1 MMSVINALKWRY
13 ACKAF
18 DPEKIVSEDKIQRLK
33 EGLNLTASSYGLQP
47 FKFLVLT
54 DKEKR
59 ELLVEHSWN
68 QRQVVDASH
77 LFIIAIRTDIDES
90 FIKDYINLI
99 SEQRGI
105 PADQLEAFKGMMNGS
120 ILSKSVEEQQI
131 WAKNQA
137 YITLGNL
144 LLQCGLEEVDATP
157 MEGFIPSKY
166 DEILGLTEMNL
177 KSVLVCPV
185 GYRSENDPYV
195 SLKKVRQPLNSI
207 CIDL

>member
-1 MMSVINALKWRY
+1 MPAINALKWRY

-47 FKFLVLT
+47 FKFLILK

-77 LFIIAIRTDIDES
+77 LFIIAVRTDINEA
-90 FIKDYINLI
+90 FISDYINLI
-99 SEQRGI
+99 SEQRGV
-105 PADQLEAFKGMMNGS
+105 PAEELEAFKGMMMGS
-120 ILSKSVEEQQI
+120 IISKSKEEQFI

-144 LLQCGLEEVDATP
+144 LLQCGLEEIDATP

-166 DEILGLTEMNL
+166 DEILGLEAMNL
-177 KSVLVCPV
+177 KSVLVCPI
-185 GYRSENDPYV
+185 GYRSDNDPYV
-195 SLKKVRQPLNSI
+195 TLKKVRQSLENI

>member
-1 MMSVINALKWRY
+1 MTAINALKWRY

-18 DPEKIVSEDKIQRLK
+18 NPDKIVPEDVIQRLK

-59 ELLVEHSWN
+59 EQLVEHSWN
-68 QRQVVDASH
+68 QRQVADASH
-77 LFIIAIRTDIDES
+77 LFIIAVRTDIDEV
-90 FIKDYINLI
+90 FISDYINLI

-105 PADQLEAFKGMMNGS
+105 PADQLEAFKQMMMGS
-120 ILSKSVEEQQI
+120 IISKSEEEQFS

-144 LLQCGLEEVDATP
+144 LLQCGLEEIDATP

-166 DEILGLTEMNL
+166 DDILGLNEMNL

-185 GYRSENDPYV
+185 GYRADNDPYV
-195 SLKKVRQPLNSI
+195 NLKKVRQPLDNI

>member
-1 MMSVINALKWRY
+1 MSVINALKWRY

-18 DPEKIVSEDKIQRLK
+18 DPSKVVSEDKIQRLK

-68 QRQVVDASH
+68 QRQVADASH
-77 LFIIAIRTDIDES
+77 LFIIAVRTDINED
-90 FIKDYINLI
+90 FINEYIALI

-105 PADQLEAFKGMMNGS
+105 PTDQLDAFKGMMMGS
-120 ILSKSVEEQQI
+120 VISKSKEDQFI
-131 WAKNQA
+131 WARNQA

-144 LLQCGLEEVDATP
+144 LLQCGLEEIDATP
-157 MEGFIPSKY
+157 MEGFIPEKY
-166 DEILGLTEMNL
+166 DEILGLKEMNL

-185 GYRSENDPYV
+185 GYRAENDPYV
-195 SLKKVRQPLNSI
+195 NLKKVRQPLDNI

>member
-1 MMSVINALKWRY
+1 MPAINALKWRY

-18 DPEKIVSEDKIQRLK
+18 NPEKIVPQETIQRLK

-47 FKFLVLT
+47 FKFIVIT

-59 ELLVEHSWN
+59 EPLVEHSWN

-77 LFIIAIRTDIDES
+77 LFIIAVRTDIDET
-90 FIKDYINLI
+90 FINDYINLI
-99 SEQRGI
+99 SDQRGI
-105 PADQLEAFKGMMNGS
+105 PADNLGDFKGMMVGS
-120 ILSKSVEEQQI
+120 VLTRSKEDQYT

-144 LLQCGLEEVDATP
+144 LLQCGLEEIDATP
-157 MEGFIPSKY
+157 MEGFIPEKY
-166 DEILGLTEMNL
+166 DEILGLKEMNL
-177 KSVLVCPV
+177 KSVLACPV
-185 GYRSENDPYV
+185 GYRADNDPYID
-195 SLKKVRQPLNSI
+195 LKKVRQPLDNI

>member
-195 SLKKVRQPLNSI
+195 TLKKVRQPLNSI

>member
-1 MMSVINALKWRY
+1 MSAIDALKWRY

-18 DPEKIVSEDKIQRLK
+18 NPDKLVPEETIERLK

-47 FKFLVLT
+47 FKFIVIT

-59 ELLVEHSWN
+59 EALVEHSWN
-68 QRQVVDASH
+68 QRQVADASH
-77 LFIIAIRTDIDES
+77 LFIIAVRTDINEA
-90 FIKDYINLI
+90 FISDYINLI

-105 PADQLEAFKGMMNGS
+105 PSDQLEPFKGMMEGS
-120 ILSKSVEEQQI
+120 ILSKSNEDQYT

-144 LLQCGLEEVDATP
+144 LLQCGLEEIDATP
-157 MEGFIPSKY
+157 MEGFIPAKY
-166 DEILGLTEMNL
+166 DEILGLNDMNL

-185 GYRSENDPYV
+185 GYRADNDPYI
-195 SLKKVRQPLNSI
+195 SLKKVRQPLENI

>member
-1 MMSVINALKWRY
+1 MPAINALKWRY

-18 DPEKIVSEDKIQRLK
+18 DPEKNVSEDKIQRLK

-47 FKFLVLT
+47 FKFLILK

-77 LFIIAIRTDIDES
+77 LFIIAVRTDINEA
-90 FIKDYINLI
+90 FISDYINLI
-99 SEQRGI
+99 SEQRGV
-105 PADQLEAFKGMMNGS
+105 PAEELEAFKGMMMGS
-120 ILSKSVEEQQI
+120 IISKSKEEQFT

-144 LLQCGLEEVDATP
+144 LLQCGLEEIDATP

-166 DEILGLTEMNL
+166 DEILGLEAMNL

-185 GYRSENDPYV
+185 GYRSDNDPYIT
-195 SLKKVRQPLNSI
+195 LKKVRQSLENI

>member
-1 MMSVINALKWRY
+1 MTAINALKWRY

-18 DPEKIVSEDKIQRLK
+18 NPEKIVSEDKIQRLK

-47 FKFLVLT
+47 FKFIVIK

-59 ELLVEHSWN
+59 EALVEHSWD
-68 QRQVVDASH
+68 QRQVADSSH
-77 LFIIAIRTDIDES
+77 LFIIAVRTDINEE
-90 FIKDYINLI
+90 FISDYIKLI
-99 SEQRGI
+99 SDERGI
-105 PADQLEAFKGMMNGS
+105 PTDQLDAFKGMMMGS
-120 ILSKSVEEQQI
+120 IISKSEEDQYA

-157 MEGFIPSKY
+157 MEGFIPQKY
-166 DEILGLTEMNL
+166 DEILGLNDMNL

-185 GYRSENDPYV
+185 GYRADNDPYV
-195 SLKKVRQPLNSI
+195 NLKKVRQPLDQI

>member
-1 MMSVINALKWRY
+1 MTAINALKWRY

-18 DPEKIVSEDKIQRLK
+18 NPEKIVSEDKIQRLK

-47 FKFLVLT
+47 FKFIVIK

-59 ELLVEHSWN
+59 EALVEHSWN
-68 QRQVVDASH
+68 QRQVADSSH
-77 LFIIAIRTDIDES
+77 LFIIAVRTDINEE
-90 FIKDYINLI
+90 FISDYINLI
-99 SEQRGI
+99 SNERGI
-105 PADQLEAFKGMMNGS
+105 PADQLDAFKGMMMGS
-120 ILSKSVEEQQI
+120 IISKSEEDQYA

-157 MEGFIPSKY
+157 MEGFIPDKY
-166 DEILGLTEMNL
+166 DEILGLNDMNL

-185 GYRSENDPYV
+185 GYRADNDPYV
-195 SLKKVRQPLNSI
+195 NLKKVRQPLDQI

>member
-1 MMSVINALKWRY
+1 MSVINALKWRY